1 MEASQSFCVSCSATC
16 EQDHY
21 EMRVETM
28 ADYAILLRA
37 KEFGY
42 ADTIDR
48 IITDW
53 RTHALPECDPLAF
66 K

>member
-1 MEASQSFCVSCSATC
+1 METDQSFCVSCSASS

-28 ADYAILLRA
+28 ADYAIMLRA

-42 ADTIDR
+42 ADTFDR
-48 IITDW
+48 IIRDW
-53 RTHALPECDPLAF
+53 RTHALPECDPLALT
-66 K
+66 